1 VLRHLVL
8 NGLMFNRAAEPSV
21 RIEGGIVDRSAVIS
35 VSDNGFGV
43 AAAQHD
49 TIFELFRRLNTR
61 EEFPGTGTGLALCK
75 RLAVLQGGALD
86 LARSTDDGSVFTL
99 TLPRYADEQ
108 GA

>member
-1 VLRHLVL
+1 
-8 NGLMFNRAAEPSV
+8 
-21 RIEGGIVDRSAVIS
+21 

-43 AAAQHD
+43 AAAQHG

-75 RLAVLQGGALD
+75 RIAALQGGALD
-86 LARSTDDGSVFTL
+86 LVSSTNEGSVFTL